1 MRIMRALLHRLR
13 HDEGG
18 FSLTELLAS
27 SAVGTIVVLA
37 AFQVID
43 ASVSLSAKTQDRVD
57 AIARG
62 RLAMEE
68 MTQSLR
74 SQVCLGPGPGLA
86 AIVGGDSNY
95 VEFYGDLGDN
105 NSRTNPG
112 NDTFLPDKFRL
123 TYDPVA
129 KTITEQVWQGAG
141 TPPNNMTFTLRRTRV
156 LLENVD
162 LVPSTPFLRYYGFS
176 GTEPIAPNRLL
187 AVPLNDNDR
196 ARAVQVGISYVARP
210 TRVATTDR
218 RATWFENYVYVR
230 TSDPNDPDRSP
241 QCV

>member
-1 MRIMRALLHRLR
+1 MRIVRALLQRLR

-62 RLAMEE
+62 RLAMEA

-86 AIVGGDSNY
+86 AIVGGDGNY

-105 NSRTNPG
+105 NSRTAPG
-112 NDTFLPDKFRL
+112 TDTFLPDKFRL

-141 TPPNNMTFTLRRTRV
+141 TPPNSMTFTLRRTRV

-196 ARAVQVGISYVARP
+196 ARTVQVAISYVARP
-210 TRVATTDR
+210 TRSSTTDR
-218 RATWFENYVYVR
+218 RSTWFENYVYVR